1 MSIGL
6 ADAQELCFV
15 PITAPNFENSLLE
28 GQIQVK
34 SEDSE
39 INQDA
44 FARFRGKVE
53 IDSYNAKI
61 KADEALLNRQ
71 TQTLNA
77 TGNVNFQ
84 DENITVSSQS
94 VQLNRVSNELLIE
107 QSVYQLNKVQ
117 GHGKAEKIGLG
128 EKTGINLVES
138 SFTSCP
144 VNDEVWRI
152 QASNIKITPDQSRG
166 VIKHARFYIKD
177 VPVLYLPYFSFPT
190 NDQKQSGILYP
201 NISNNSSTGMSVE
214 QPIYWNMAPNY
225 DITFSPRFMT
235 ERGLQL
241 KTEFRYLTEK
251 QSGQAN
257 IEYLPN
263 DQELGENTDRYFYRL
278 AHTGQI
284 GENWRVNLDI
294 NGLSD
299 DNYIVDLGSDYFNRA
314 DTHLYKTLGVSYFSH
329 NLDVTAQFR
338 DFEVLGDRPDSYRA
352 LPEVRLNYVTSTG
365 FGTEFAINSE
375 LAYFESSES
384 DNPTATRFHI
394 APTVRYP
401 FKNQW
406 SEFLAEA
413 TVLHTQYIQ
422 DNIHSNIQNNIQS
435 NTRSDTQG
443 NAQNSIQNLALK
455 KNVTRTLGQA
465 KVYASLAFERPVNWF
480 GAQATQT
487 FEPKAQYL
495 YTSFQDQNNI
505 GLYDTARLFNN
516 FAGLFRGQE
525 FTGLDRISDNNQITV
540 GLTSRLIDKN
550 NQERFKFSLGQ
561 IFYLKDNQV
570 IDATKDDD
578 RSALA
583 AELDWKIGSQ
593 WYIRTQAQVSTIT
606 DKVERSSLLVEY
618 QIAKNKI
625 LQINHRYVR
634 DLSSEEINQVGITA
648 SWPIT
653 KDWQWVGRW
662 YHDLELNRTVES
674 YAGVQY
680 ESCCWNVSFVAQR
693 NLSNR
698 FDDNGVQSTNEFESG
713 FHVYFTTRNLLRDGL
728 FGYRRPYLLN

>member
-6 ADAQELCFV
+6 ADAQEVCFV
-15 PITAPNFENSLLE
+15 PLAGPNFENSLFE

-39 INQDA
+39 ISQDT
-44 FARFRGKVE
+44 FARFKGKVE
-53 IDSYNAKI
+53 IDSFNAKI

-77 TGNVNFQ
+77 TGNVSFQ
-84 DENITVSSQS
+84 DDNITVYSQS
-94 VQLNRVSNELLIE
+94 IQLNRVSNKLLIKN
-107 QSVYQLNKVQ
+107 STYQLNKVQ

-128 EKTGINLVES
+128 EKTGINLIES

-144 VNDEVWRI
+144 VDNEVWRI

-177 VPVLYLPYFSFPT
+177 IPLLYLPYFSFPV
-190 NDQKQSGILYP
+190 NEQKQSGILYP
-201 NISNNSSTGMSVE
+201 SISNNSSTGMSVE
-214 QPIYWNMAPNY
+214 QPIYWNIAPNY
-225 DITFSPRFMT
+225 DLTFSPRLMT

-241 KTEFRYLTEK
+241 KTEFRYLTEN

-257 IEYLPN
+257 VEYLSN
-263 DQELGENTDRYFYRL
+263 DRDLDDNASRYFYRL
-278 AHTGQI
+278 VHSGQL
-284 GENWRVNLDI
+284 GDNWRVNVDI

-299 DNYIVDLGSDYFNRA
+299 DNYIVDLGSDYYNRA
-314 DTHLYKTLGVSYFSH
+314 DTHLYKTLGVSYFTQG
-329 NLDVTAQFR
+329 LDVTAQFR
-338 DFEVLGDRPDSYRA
+338 DFEVLGDHPDSYRA
-352 LPEVRLNYVTSTG
+352 LPEVRLNYSTPLG
-365 FGTEFAINSE
+365 LGAEFAVNSE
-375 LAYFESSES
+375 LAYFESGELN
-384 DNPTATRFHI
+384 NPTATRFHI

-401 FKNQW
+401 YRNEW

-422 DNIHSNIQNNIQS
+422 EN
-435 NTRSDTQG
+435 
-443 NAQNSIQNLALK
+443 IQNLALK
-455 KNVTRTLGQA
+455 KNVTRTLSQA
-465 KVYASLAFERPVNWF
+465 KIYGSLAFERPAHWF

-487 FEPKAQYL
+487 FEPKIQYL
-495 YTSFQDQNNI
+495 YTSFEDQSNI
-505 GLYDTARLFNN
+505 GLYDTTRLFND
-516 FAGLFRGQE
+516 FSGLFRGQE
-525 FTGLDRISDNNQITV
+525 FTGLDRISDNNQITI
-540 GLTSRLIDKN
+540 GMTSRFIDKN
-550 NQERFKFSLGQ
+550 NQERFKLSLGQ

-570 IDATKDDD
+570 VDASKDDD

-583 AELDWKIGSQ
+583 AELDWKIGSK
-593 WYIRTQAQVSTIT
+593 WYVNTQAQVSTIT
-606 DKVERSSLLVEY
+606 DKIERSSLSIEY
-618 QIAKNKI
+618 QLGKNKV

-648 SWPIT
+648 SWPLA
-653 KDWQWVGRW
+653 KNWQWVGRW

-674 YAGVQY
+674 YTGVQY
-680 ESCCWNVSFVAQR
+680 ESCCWNISFVAQR

-698 FDDNGVQSTNEFESG
+698 FDVNGSQSTNEFESS
-713 FHVYFTTRNLLRDGL
+713 FRVYFTTRNLLREGL

>member
-6 ADAQELCFV
+6 ADAQEVCFV
-15 PITAPNFENSLLE
+15 PLAGPNFENSLFE

-39 INQDA
+39 ISQDT
-44 FARFRGKVE
+44 FARFKGKVE
-53 IDSYNAKI
+53 IDSFNAKI

-77 TGNVNFQ
+77 TGNVSFQ
-84 DENITVSSQS
+84 DDNITVYSQS
-94 VQLNRVSNELLIE
+94 IQLNRVSNKLLIKN
-107 QSVYQLNKVQ
+107 STYQLNKVQ

-128 EKTGINLVES
+128 EKTGINLIES

-144 VNDEVWRI
+144 VDNEVWRI

-177 VPVLYLPYFSFPT
+177 IPLLYLPYFSFPV
-190 NDQKQSGILYP
+190 NEQKQSGILYP
-201 NISNNSSTGMSVE
+201 SISNNSSTGMSVE
-214 QPIYWNMAPNY
+214 QPIYWNIAPNY
-225 DITFSPRFMT
+225 DLTFSPRLMT

-241 KTEFRYLTEK
+241 KTEFRYLTEN

-257 IEYLPN
+257 IEYLSN
-263 DQELGENTDRYFYRL
+263 DRDLDDNASRYFYRL
-278 AHTGQI
+278 VHSGQI
-284 GENWRVNLDI
+284 GDNWRVNVDI

-299 DNYIVDLGSDYFNRA
+299 DNYIVDLGSDYYNRA
-314 DTHLYKTLGVSYFSH
+314 DTHLYKTLGVSYFTQD
-329 NLDVTAQFR
+329 LDVTAQFR
-338 DFEVLGDRPDSYRA
+338 DFEVLGDHPDSYRA
-352 LPEVRLNYVTSTG
+352 LPEVRLNYLTPLG
-365 FGTEFAINSE
+365 LGAEFAVNSE
-375 LAYFESSES
+375 LAYFESGELN
-384 DNPTATRFHI
+384 NPTATRFHI

-401 FKNQW
+401 YRNEW

-422 DNIHSNIQNNIQS
+422 EN
-435 NTRSDTQG
+435 
-443 NAQNSIQNLALK
+443 IQNLALK
-455 KNVTRTLGQA
+455 KNVTRTLSQA
-465 KVYASLAFERPVNWF
+465 KIYGSLAFERPAHWF

-487 FEPKAQYL
+487 FEPKIQYL
-495 YTSFQDQNNI
+495 YTSFEDQSNI
-505 GLYDTARLFNN
+505 GLYDTTRLFND
-516 FAGLFRGQE
+516 FSGLFRGQE
-525 FTGLDRISDNNQITV
+525 FTGLDRISDNNQITI
-540 GLTSRLIDKN
+540 GMTSRFIDKN
-550 NQERFKFSLGQ
+550 NQERFKLSLGQ

-570 IDATKDDD
+570 VDASKDDD

-583 AELDWKIGSQ
+583 AELDWKIGSK
-593 WYIRTQAQVSTIT
+593 WYVNTQAQVSTIT
-606 DKVERSSLLVEY
+606 DKIERSSLSIEY
-618 QIAKNKI
+618 QLGKNKV

-648 SWPIT
+648 SWPLA
-653 KDWQWVGRW
+653 KNWQWVGRW

-674 YAGVQY
+674 YTGVQY
-680 ESCCWNVSFVAQR
+680 ESCCWNISFVAQR

-698 FDDNGVQSTNEFESG
+698 FDVNGSQSTNEFESS
-713 FHVYFTTRNLLRDGL
+713 FRVYFTTRNLLREGL

>member
-6 ADAQELCFV
+6 ADAQEVCFV
-15 PITAPNFENSLLE
+15 PLIGLNLENSLLE

-39 INQDA
+39 INQDT
-44 FARFRGKVE
+44 FARFKGKVE
-53 IDSYNAKI
+53 IDSFTARI

-77 TGNVNFQ
+77 TGNVSFQ
-84 DENITVSSQS
+84 DDKITVSSQS
-94 VQLNRVSNELLIE
+94 VQLNRISNELLIE
-107 QSVYQLNKVQ
+107 KSTYQLNKVQ
-117 GHGKAEKIGLG
+117 GHGKAEIIGLG
-128 EKTGINLVES
+128 EETGINLIES

-144 VNDEVWRI
+144 VGDEVWRI
-152 QASNIKITPDQSRG
+152 QASNIKITPNQSRG

-177 VPVLYLPYFSFPT
+177 VPVLYLPYFSFPI
-190 NDQKQSGILYP
+190 NEEKQSGVLYP
-201 NISNNSSTGMSVE
+201 SISNNSSTGISVE
-214 QPIYWNMAPNY
+214 QPIYWNIAPNY
-225 DITFSPRFMT
+225 DLTFSPRLMT

-241 KTEFRYLTEK
+241 KTEFRYLTEN

-257 IEYLPN
+257 IEYLAN
-263 DQELGENTDRYFYRL
+263 DQDLGDNTDRYFYRL
-278 AHTGQI
+278 VHSGQI
-284 GENWRVNLDI
+284 GENWRVNIDI

-299 DNYIVDLGSDYFNRA
+299 DNYIVDLGSDYYNRA
-314 DTHLYKTLGVSYFSH
+314 DTHLYKTLGLSYFSH
-329 NLDVTAQFR
+329 SLEVTAQFR
-338 DFEVLGDRPDSYRA
+338 DFEVLGDHPDSYRA
-352 LPEVRLNYVTSTG
+352 LPEIRLNYLTPIG
-365 FGTEFAINSE
+365 MGAEFALNSE
-375 LAYFESSES
+375 LAYFESGEL

-422 DNIHSNIQNNIQS
+422 EN
-435 NTRSDTQG
+435 
-443 NAQNSIQNLALK
+443 IQNLAFQ

-465 KVYASLAFERPVNWF
+465 KVYGSLAFERPVNWF
-480 GAQATQT
+480 GAQAIQT
-487 FEPKAQYL
+487 FEPKVQYL

-505 GLYDTARLFNN
+505 GLYDTTRLFNN
-516 FAGLFRGQE
+516 FSGLFRGQE

-540 GLTSRLIDKN
+540 GMTSRFIDEN
-550 NQERFKFSLGQ
+550 NQERFKLSLGQ
-561 IFYLKDNQV
+561 IFYLKNNQLV
-570 IDATKDDD
+570 DASKDDD

-583 AELDWKIGSQ
+583 AELDWKIGSK
-593 WYIRTQAQVSTIT
+593 WYVHTQAQVSTIT
-606 DKVERSSLLVEY
+606 DEVERSSLSVEY
-618 QIAKNKI
+618 QIAKNKV

-648 SWPIT
+648 SWPIA
-653 KDWQWVGRW
+653 KNWQWVGRW
-662 YHDLELNRTVES
+662 YHDLALHRTVES
-674 YAGVQY
+674 YTGVQY
-680 ESCCWNVSFVAQR
+680 ESCCWNISFVAQR

-698 FDDNGVQSTNEFESG
+698 FDDNGSQSTNEFESG
-713 FHVYFTTRNLLRDGL
+713 FHVYFTTRNLLREGL

>member
-1 MSIGL
+1 MLISIGL
-6 ADAQELCFV
+6 AEAQELCFV
-15 PITAPNFENSLLE
+15 PIAAPNFENSLSR

-34 SEDSE
+34 SENSE
-39 INQDA
+39 INQDT
-44 FARFRGKVE
+44 FARFKGKVE
-53 IDSYNAKI
+53 IDSFNAKI

-71 TQTLNA
+71 TQTLDA

-84 DENITVSSQS
+84 DANITVSSQK

-107 QSVYQLNKVQ
+107 KSIYQLNKVQ

-128 EKTGINLVES
+128 EKIGINLIES

-144 VNDEVWRI
+144 VDAEVWRI
-152 QASNIKITPDQSRG
+152 QASNIEIAPGQSRG

-177 VPVLYLPYFSFPT
+177 LPVLYLPYFSFPI

-201 NISNNSSTGMSVE
+201 DISNNSSTGISVE
-214 QPIYWNMAPNY
+214 QPIYWNIAPNY
-225 DITFSPRFMT
+225 DLTFSPRFMA

-251 QSGQAN
+251 QSGQAD

-263 DQELGENTDRYFYRL
+263 DQDLGDNTDRYFYRL
-278 AHTGQI
+278 VHSGQI
-284 GENWRVNLDI
+284 GENWRINLDI

-299 DNYIVDLGSDYFNRA
+299 DNYIIDLGSDYFNRA
-314 DTHLYKTLGVSYFSH
+314 DTHLYKTLGLSYFSQ
-329 NLDVTAQFR
+329 NLDISAQFR

-352 LPEVRLNYVTSTG
+352 LPEIRLNYLTPMG
-365 FGTEFAINSE
+365 LGAEFAVNSE
-375 LAYFESSES
+375 LAYFESGEL

-413 TVLHTQYIQ
+413 TILHTQYIQ
-422 DNIHSNIQNNIQS
+422 DNIQSDIQNDIQNNFPNNIQDS
-435 NTRSDTQG
+435 VQG
-443 NAQNSIQNLALK
+443 LALEK
-455 KNVTRTLGQA
+455 DVTRTLGQV
-465 KVYASLAFERPVNWF
+465 KVYGSLAFERPVNWF
-480 GAQATQT
+480 GTQATQT
-487 FEPKAQYL
+487 FEPKVQYL

-505 GLYDTARLFNN
+505 GLYDTTRLFND
-516 FAGLFRGQE
+516 FSGLFRGQE
-525 FTGLDRISDNNQITV
+525 FTGLDRINDNNQITMGV
-540 GLTSRLIDKN
+540 TSRLIDKN
-550 NQERFKFSLGQ
+550 NLERFKLSLGQ

-570 IDATKDDD
+570 MDATKDDD
-578 RSALA
+578 RSALV
-583 AELDWKIGSQ
+583 AELDWKIGSK
-593 WYIRTQAQVSTIT
+593 WYVHTQAQVSTIT
-606 DKVERSSLLVEY
+606 DKIERGSFSVEY
-618 QIAKNKI
+618 QMAKNKI

-634 DLSSEEINQVGITA
+634 DLSSEEINQVGITT
-648 SWPIT
+648 SWPIA
-653 KDWQWVGRW
+653 KNWQWVGRW

-698 FDDNGVQSTNEFESG
+698 FDDNGAQSTNEFESG
-713 FHVYFTTRNLLRDGL
+713 FHIYFTTRNLLRDGL

>member
-6 ADAQELCFV
+6 ADAQEVCFV
-15 PITAPNFENSLLE
+15 PLAGPNFENSLFE

-39 INQDA
+39 ISQDT
-44 FARFRGKVE
+44 FARFKGKVE
-53 IDSYNAKI
+53 IDSFNAKI

-77 TGNVNFQ
+77 TGNVSFQ
-84 DENITVSSQS
+84 DDNITVYSQS
-94 VQLNRVSNELLIE
+94 IQLNRVSNKLLIKN
-107 QSVYQLNKVQ
+107 STYQLNKVQ

-128 EKTGINLVES
+128 EKAGINLIES

-144 VNDEVWRI
+144 VDNEVWRI

-177 VPVLYLPYFSFPT
+177 IPLLYLPYFSFPV
-190 NDQKQSGILYP
+190 NEQKQSGILYP
-201 NISNNSSTGMSVE
+201 SISNNSSTGMSVE
-214 QPIYWNMAPNY
+214 QPIYWNIAPNY
-225 DITFSPRFMT
+225 DLTFSPRLMT

-241 KTEFRYLTEK
+241 KTEFRYLTEN

-257 IEYLPN
+257 IEYLSN
-263 DQELGENTDRYFYRL
+263 DRDLDDNASRYFYRL
-278 AHTGQI
+278 VHSGQI
-284 GENWRVNLDI
+284 GDNWRVNVDI

-299 DNYIVDLGSDYFNRA
+299 DNYIVDLGSDYYNRA
-314 DTHLYKTLGVSYFSH
+314 DTHLYKTLGVSYFTQD
-329 NLDVTAQFR
+329 LDVTAQFR
-338 DFEVLGDRPDSYRA
+338 DFEVLGDHPDSYRA
-352 LPEVRLNYVTSTG
+352 LPEVRLNYLTPLG
-365 FGTEFAINSE
+365 LGAEFAVNSE
-375 LAYFESSES
+375 LAYFESGELN
-384 DNPTATRFHI
+384 NPTATRFHI

-401 FKNQW
+401 YRNEW

-422 DNIHSNIQNNIQS
+422 EN
-435 NTRSDTQG
+435 
-443 NAQNSIQNLALK
+443 IQNLALK
-455 KNVTRTLGQA
+455 KNVTRTLSQA
-465 KVYASLAFERPVNWF
+465 KIYGSLAFERPAHWF

-487 FEPKAQYL
+487 FEPKIQYL
-495 YTSFQDQNNI
+495 YTSFEDQSNI
-505 GLYDTARLFNN
+505 GLYDTTRLFND
-516 FAGLFRGQE
+516 FSGLFRGQE
-525 FTGLDRISDNNQITV
+525 FTGLDRISDNNQITI
-540 GLTSRLIDKN
+540 GMTSRFIDKN
-550 NQERFKFSLGQ
+550 NQERFKLSLGQ

-570 IDATKDDD
+570 VDASKDDD

-583 AELDWKIGSQ
+583 AELDWKIGSK
-593 WYIRTQAQVSTIT
+593 WYVNTQAQVSTIT
-606 DKVERSSLLVEY
+606 DKIERSSLSIEY
-618 QIAKNKI
+618 QLGKNKV

-648 SWPIT
+648 SWPMA
-653 KDWQWVGRW
+653 KNWQWVGRW

-674 YAGVQY
+674 YTGVQY
-680 ESCCWNVSFVAQR
+680 ESCCWNISFVAQR

-698 FDDNGVQSTNEFESG
+698 FDVNGSQSTNEFESS
-713 FHVYFTTRNLLRDGL
+713 FRVYFTTRNLLREGL